1 MSTYIRSI
9 YSSKSVESTYLNSP
23 NNGYLDWPCKYAEN
37 CVFGLVAFSLCN
49 DLGNISLVS
58 PLSGMTIC
66 QWTAWALQHHP
77 SIYGNGICNGLR
89 SQRVNGK
96 WYEWEEAVFMSLLS
110 SFLCCLHLS
119 FSLCP
124 SLSHPAW
131 VHLHPSP
138 ILRMGI
144 DDEGCVLL
152 ADGTWCIMHEAWE
165 DGDSLLH
172 TSCINFLLLAHS
184 LQEVSSIMSIPLNAS
199 TSGLVRYTIKGIP
212 WQTEEETQEP
222 HPSWS

>member
-77 SIYGNGICNGLR
+77 SIYNNGMCNGLR

-96 WYEWEEAVFMSLLS
+96 GYEWEEAVFMSLLS

-124 SLSHPAW
+124 SWFHPAL
-131 VHLHPSP
+131 VHLYLSASVPNTQDGHWWWRMCLACWWDMMHVAWSMRRRRQSAAS
-138 ILRMGI
+138 IL
-144 DDEGCVLL
+144 
-152 ADGTWCIMHEAWE
+152 H
-165 DGDSLLH
+165 
-172 TSCINFLLLAHS
+172 
-184 LQEVSSIMSIPLNAS
+184 
-199 TSGLVRYTIKGIP
+199 
-212 WQTEEETQEP
+212 
-222 HPSWS
+222 